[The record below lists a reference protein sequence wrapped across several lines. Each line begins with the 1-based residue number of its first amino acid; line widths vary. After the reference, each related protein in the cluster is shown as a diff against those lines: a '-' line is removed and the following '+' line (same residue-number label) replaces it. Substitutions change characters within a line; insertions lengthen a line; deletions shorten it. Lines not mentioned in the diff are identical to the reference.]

1 VGVCASKTVIAPSL
15 PAPPIEAKSTGVD
28 YKGRMRANILHG
40 TMGRPDGNWFTWLAS
55 ALEALGIET
64 IVPSLPTPEGQS
76 LESWRSAFRDQCGSL
91 DSGTVL
97 IGHSCGGVL
106 ALRLLEQLEE
116 PIAATVLV
124 APPIREIG
132 IAKFDELNSTFLD
145 GPFDYAKI
153 KANAGEIVY
162 LMADNDPYVPQDQLR
177 ELASSLGV
185 VPNVIEDGG
194 HLNAASGYTTFPALL
209 TLLTGCLASKAL

>member
-1 VGVCASKTVIAPSL
+1 
-15 PAPPIEAKSTGVD
+15 
-28 YKGRMRANILHG
+28 M
-40 TMGRPDGNWFTWLAS
+40 
-55 ALEALGIET
+55 
-64 IVPSLPTPEGQS
+64 
-76 LESWRSAFRDQCGSL
+76 
-91 DSGTVL
+91 
-97 IGHSCGGVL
+97 

-132 IAKFDELNSTFLD
+132 IVKFDELNSTFLD
-145 GPFDYAKI
+145 EPFDYGRI

-177 ELASSLGV
+177 ELASLLGV

-194 HLNAASGYTTFPALL
+194 HLNADSGYTTFPALL
-209 TLLTGCLASKAL
+209 TLLTGRLASTLSGRQILQNL